1 MSLMNSEN
9 QARVRS
15 GTAVSNKGAE
25 RVADIIRVAQ
35 NILVKEG
42 LVNLTTRRVAREIGI
57 SIGNLLY
64 YFSSKEDL
72 LQAIIEDVI
81 RGYDEE
87 LENEIKLFPHSPE
100 KRFKAFIH
108 YLIADT
114 KKPEVRGFFYQ
125 FWGLSIH
132 NQQCADLR
140 QDMYRHFEELTM
152 GLLQD
157 LHPDMPKPELRT
169 LSLSVLTC
177 VEGLHV
183 VFGTGE
189 EHVSQSSA
197 LGELVS
203 KQILRNVGIA
213 DD

>member
-1 MSLMNSEN
+1 MNSPN
-9 QARVRS
+9 QERIRS

-25 RVADIIRVAQ
+25 RVADIIQTAQ
-35 NILVKEG
+35 NILVTEG
-42 LVNLTTRRVAREIGI
+42 LVNLTIRRVAREMGI

-87 LENEIKLFPHSPE
+87 LENEIKLFPDSPE
-100 KRFKAFIH
+100 KRFKAFIR

-125 FWGLSIH
+125 FWGLSTH
-132 NQQCADLR
+132 NEQCACLR
-140 QDMYRHFEELTM
+140 QDMYKHFQELTM
-152 GLLQD
+152 GLLEDVQ
-157 LHPDMPKPELRT
+157 PDMPESELGT
-169 LSLSVLTC
+169 LALSVITC
-177 VEGLHV
+177 LEGLHV
-183 VFGTGE
+183 TLGSGE
-189 EHVSQSSA
+189 QLIGQYPT
-197 LGELVS
+197 LGDLVYT
-203 KQILRNVGIA
+203 QIMRNVRIA

>member
-1 MSLMNSEN
+1 MNSPN
-9 QARVRS
+9 QERIRS

-81 RGYDEE
+81 RGYDED
-87 LENEIKLFPHSPE
+87 LVNEIKSFPDSPE
-100 KRFKAFIH
+100 KGFKAFIR

-125 FWGLSIH
+125 FWGLSLH
-132 NQQCADLR
+132 NEQCADLR
-140 QDMYRHFEELTM
+140 QDMYKHFQERTM
-152 GLLQD
+152 GLLEGVQ
-157 LHPDMPKPELRT
+157 PDMPESELGT
-169 LSLSVLTC
+169 LALSVITC
-177 VEGLHV
+177 LEGLHV
-183 VFGTGE
+183 MLGSGE
-189 EHVSQSSA
+189 Q
-197 LGELVS
+197 LIGQYPTLDDLVYT
-203 KQILRNVGIA
+203 QIMRNVGIA